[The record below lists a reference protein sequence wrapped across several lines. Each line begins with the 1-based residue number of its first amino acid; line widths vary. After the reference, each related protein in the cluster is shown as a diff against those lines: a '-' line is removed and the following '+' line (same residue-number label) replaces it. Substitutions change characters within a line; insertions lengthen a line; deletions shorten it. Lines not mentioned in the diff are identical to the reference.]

1 MYALDILLRVALDIL
16 LRAAITWAS
25 EGFGLL
31 KKAKTVQ
38 SLFMSLAQLMGAR
51 TTKSAFKG

>member
-25 EGFGLL
+25 EGFWPFEEGQNSTESFHVISPINGSEDH
-31 KKAKTVQ
+31 KICI
-38 SLFMSLAQLMGAR
+38 
-51 TTKSAFKG
+51 